1 MAWLRESPIWPLIQK
16 HIAPEAAPAPRMST
30 EQSWFERLSPS
41 ARQVLAVADGMRQA
55 VQSPW
60 PKIFLEYLITALAE
74 EAGGPLPALMNRRGI
89 SLQEL
94 MANIRERSRT
104 DIPPSGSYQLPFLN
118 TPPELSSYAREA
130 LEFASK
136 AADVQRSD
144 RIESTHLL
152 HGVLS
157 VTDSPL
163 VHAMAAMGLS
173 RELISAEPVN
183 EPLLVGFRPDDLQG
197 EDRLGIDSEVQAL
210 VSVLAASDVAPPLSL
225 GLFGDWGSGKSFFMR
240 RLEKAIDAV
249 AATAAPGYCEKIV
262 QIRFNAWSYID
273 TQNLWAS
280 LTSEIFE
287 QLAQKLSSGD
297 TVTAATKRAQLLAA
311 TDSSRNVLAEAQQQ
325 KESVET
331 SLHQSE
337 ERLQKLESAEED
349 LRTDLRD
356 LKLNRT
362 TLQRILETTGLQ
374 KQAEELSSKLQ
385 LPLKQ
390 ALTPEGIEQLLELRS
405 LSGRL
410 RAFRQSLAARPSGER
425 RNFLLLLLLCLG
437 LPVLALFVTP
447 YFIDAWKE
455 LCGLLGVAGIA
466 GLVLKL
472 RPFLEAA
479 KSAAKELETAW
490 NAATIQIEERKQAR
504 RQELEKERTAL
515 TDQLDQARKS
525 VDEATQAL
533 RDVEAQLDALRADR
547 QVSDFIRKR
556 HQSTDYTQHL
566 GVIARAQQDFERL
579 TELLKAA
586 REERSNKPSELP
598 RIDRII
604 LYIDDLDRCPED
616 KVVDVLQA
624 VHLLLAFE
632 LFVVVVGVD
641 SRWLLHSLQQN
652 SKVFQSS
659 LRKDSGMSTEEQHH
673 WQSTPLNYLEKIFQ
687 IPYALRV
694 MEPEGFGALIDDLT
708 RAAAAEAPPAALQAP
723 LGSAA
728 PQPALPAPAQP
739 APEPKPVL
747 APEAMPVSASEP
759 PPPPPAPLLLRI
771 TDEERRYMKALHGF
785 IPSPRSAKRFVNTY
799 RLLHASLPSNERTA
813 FVGSPERPGECL
825 SAQLLLAMLIGHPAE
840 ATQVLEALVEH
851 EPTGSW
857 WDFIFDFFAD
867 ETAREGSLE
876 RWEEL
881 KSRMEELRKQRIFPE
896 DLTCGPFVKWAPRV
910 ARYSFQARSVLMAR
924 KRTATPAPRKVS
936 KAS

>member
-1 MAWLRESPIWPLIQK
+1 MRRA
-16 HIAPEAAPAPRMST
+16 
-30 EQSWFERLSPS
+30 
-41 ARQVLAVADGMRQA
+41 VLN
-55 VQSPW
+55 PW
-60 PKIFLEYLITALAE
+60 SKLLLEYLVAALVAE
-74 EAGGPLPALMNRRGI
+74 SSGPLPNQMRRKGI
-89 SLQEL
+89 TSDEL
-94 MANIRERSRT
+94 MGRIQEWSQTAIALN
-104 DIPPSGSYQLPFLN
+104 GSYDV
-118 TPPELSSYAREA
+118 TPLETVPELSSYVREA
-130 LEFASK
+130 LELAAK
-136 AADVQRSD
+136 AADAQRSAH
-144 RIESTHLL
+144 IESTHLL
-152 HGVLS
+152 YGVLS

-163 VHAMAAMGLS
+163 VQAMAAMGLS
-173 RELISAEPVN
+173 RELIVAEPVDT
-183 EPLLVGFRPDDLQG
+183 PILAGFRPDDLQG
-197 EDRLGIDSEVQAL
+197 EDRLGIDPEVQAL
-210 VSVLAASDVAPPLSL
+210 VSVLAARDVAPPLSL

-240 RLEKAIDAV
+240 RLEKSIDAV

-311 TDSSRNVLAEAQQQ
+311 TDSSRNVLAEAQKQ
-325 KESVET
+325 KESVAL
-331 SLHQSE
+331 SLRQSE
-337 ERLQKLESAEED
+337 ERLQKLESAEEE
-349 LRTDLRD
+349 LRSDLRD
-356 LKLNRT
+356 VKLNRN

-374 KQAEELSSKLQ
+374 KQADELSAKLQ

-390 ALTPEGIEQLLELRS
+390 ALTTEGIEQLLELRS

-410 RAFRQSLAARPSGER
+410 RAFWQSLSVKPSGER
-425 RNFLLLLLLCLG
+425 RNFLLLLLVCLG
-437 LPVLALFVTP
+437 LPLLALFVAP
-447 YFIDAWKE
+447 HFIDAWKE
-455 LCGLLGVAGIA
+455 LCGFLGVAGIA

-472 RPFLEAA
+472 RPFLAAA
-479 KSAAKELETAW
+479 KAAAKELETAW
-490 NAATIQIEERKQAR
+490 NAATAQIEERKQAR
-504 RQELEKERTAL
+504 RTELETERKAL
-515 TDQLDQARKS
+515 TLQVDQAQKS

-533 RDVEAQLDALRADR
+533 HDVEAQLDALRADR

-586 REERSNKPSELP
+586 REEHSSMPSDLP

-641 SRWLLHSLQQN
+641 SRWLLHSLQQSSN
-652 SKVFQSS
+652 VFQSS

-687 IPYALRV
+687 IPYALRG
-694 MEPEGFGALIDDLT
+694 MEPEGFGSLIDDLT
-708 RAAAAEAPPAALQAP
+708 QASAEPPAAIQAP
-723 LGSAA
+723 PREPTS
-728 PQPALPAPAQP
+728 QPVLPAPTAST
-739 APEPKPVL
+739 PEPKPL
-747 APEAMPVSASEP
+747 PALEAGPALRGEP

-785 IPSPRSAKRFVNTY
+785 IPSPRAAKRFVNTY
-799 RLLHASLPSNERTA
+799 RLLHASLPPNERAT
-813 FVGSPERPGECL
+813 FVGNQERLGECL
-825 SAQLLLAMLIGHPAE
+825 FAQFLLALLIGHPAE
-840 ATQVLEALVEH
+840 AARVLETLVEL

-857 WDFIFDFFAD
+857 WDFIFGFFAN
-867 ETAREGSLE
+867 ETARDGSLE
-876 RWEEL
+876 HREKL
-881 KSRMEELRKQRIFPE
+881 LARIADIRAQRIFPE
-896 DLTCGPFVKWAPRV
+896 DLTCGTFVKWAPRV

-924 KRTATPAPRKVS
+924 KKPAPFVLHKES

>member
-1 MAWLRESPIWPLIQK
+1 ML
-16 HIAPEAAPAPRMST
+16 T
-30 EQSWFERLSPS
+30 ERLWFEKLTSP
-41 ARQVLAVADGMRQA
+41 ARQVLEVADGMRRA
-55 VQSPW
+55 VPKPW
-60 PKIFLEYLITALAE
+60 PKILLEYLVAALAQ
-74 EAGGPLPALMNRRGI
+74 EAAGPLPEMMRRRGI
-89 SLQEL
+89 SLDEL
-94 MANIRERSRT
+94 MTAIHKESRT
-104 DIPPSGSYQLPFLN
+104 EIPRSGSYEVSPIRTL
-118 TPPELSSYAREA
+118 PELSTYVREA
-130 LEFASK
+130 FDLAAK
-136 AADVQRSD
+136 AATVRLSD
-144 RIESTHLL
+144 HIESTHLL

-157 VTDSPL
+157 VNESPL
-163 VHAMAAMGLS
+163 VQAMAAMGLS
-173 RELISAEPVN
+173 REAIAFEPLD

-210 VSVLAASDVAPPLSL
+210 VSVLAARDVEPPLSL

-240 RLEKAIDAV
+240 RLEKSIDAV
-249 AATAAPGYCEKIV
+249 AATATPGYCEKIV

-325 KESVET
+325 KESVAL
-331 SLHQSE
+331 SLRQSE
-337 ERLQKLESAEED
+337 ERLQKLEHAEEE
-349 LRTDLRD
+349 LRSDLRD
-356 LKLNRT
+356 VKLNRN
-362 TLQRILETTGLQ
+362 TLQRIMETTGLQ
-374 KQAEELSSKLQ
+374 KQAEELSTKLQ

-390 ALTPEGIEQLLELRS
+390 ALTPEGIEQLLELRN

-410 RAFRQSLAARPSGER
+410 RAFWQSLASKPSGER
-425 RNFLLLLLLCLG
+425 RSFLLLLLVCLG
-437 LPVLALFVTP
+437 LPALALLVAP
-447 YFIDAWKE
+447 HFIEAWKE
-455 LCGLLGVAGIA
+455 LCGLLSFAGIA

-472 RPFLEAA
+472 RPFLAAA
-479 KSAAKELETAW
+479 KAAAKELETAW
-490 NAATIQIEERKQAR
+490 NAATTQIEERKQAR
-504 RQELEKERTAL
+504 RAEMEEERKTL
-515 TDQLDQARKS
+515 TLQVDQAQKS
-525 VDEATQAL
+525 VDEAMAAL

-586 REERSNKPSELP
+586 REEHSNKPSDLP

-659 LRKDSGMSTEEQHH
+659 LQKDNGMSSEEQHH

-694 MEPEGFGALIDDLT
+694 MDPEGFGSLIDDLT
-708 RAAAAEAPPAALQAP
+708 RAAAEAAPATLPAPPGDAAL
-723 LGSAA
+723 
-728 PQPALPAPAQP
+728 QPALPAPALP
-739 APEPKPVL
+739 DPEQKPVPS
-747 APEAMPVSASEP
+747 PEAKPVRASEP

-771 TDEERRYMKALHGF
+771 TDEEGRFMKALHGF
-785 IPSPRSAKRFVNTY
+785 IPSPRAAKRFVNTY
-799 RLLHASLPSNERTA
+799 RLLHASLPTNERAA
-813 FVGSPERPGECL
+813 FIGSPERPGECRF
-825 SAQLLLAMLIGHPAE
+825 AQFLLAMLIGHPAE
-840 ATQVLEALVEH
+840 ATRVLETLVEQA
-851 EPTGSW
+851 PTGSW
-857 WDFIFDFFAD
+857 WDFIQACPSS
-867 ETAREGSLE
+867 EKSPE
-876 RWEEL
+876 RWAEL
-881 KSRMEELRKQRIFPE
+881 KARVDELRQQHVFPE
-896 DLTCGPFVKWAPRV
+896 DLSCAAFVKWAPRV

-924 KRTATPAPRKVS
+924 RRTAAPARPKVS